1 MRERR
6 LSRAQAIM
14 LLTRS
19 IFHKKLRKQGML
31 IRAFLAHFF
40 FFIYA
45 RIFRK
50 CVICNLQDSSM
61 EFGSLECRSAS
72 HTEKILSWLRKRES
86 YKLFLKK
93 RLRVFIIIFFFLKQY
108 AFVTRLM
115 DRLTQAISRQ
125 RSMSRTSNVYDG
137 GGGGGGSFRRLR
149 FPEIKGSRATAQTDG
164 GSRGIHILKAAGTRL
179 QQGVPLTLFIHLRSS
194 GAGAA
199 VAEAGAHG
207 ACHQVPI

>member
-1 MRERR
+1 MNSTRRNKNTLNSLHTRKRIPHLQDGTRRLQMRERR

-40 FFIYA
+40 FIYA

-61 EFGSLECRSAS
+61 EFGTLECRSAS

-93 RLRVFIIIFFFLKQY
+93 RLRVFIIIFFLKTICFRH
-108 AFVTRLM
+108 A
-115 DRLTQAISRQ
+115 S
-125 RSMSRTSNVYDG
+125 DG
-137 GGGGGGSFRRLR
+137 S
-149 FPEIKGSRATAQTDG
+149 ID
-164 GSRGIHILKAAGTRL
+164 AGN
-179 QQGVPLTLFIHLRSS
+179 
-194 GAGAA
+194 
-199 VAEAGAHG
+199 
-207 ACHQVPI
+207 